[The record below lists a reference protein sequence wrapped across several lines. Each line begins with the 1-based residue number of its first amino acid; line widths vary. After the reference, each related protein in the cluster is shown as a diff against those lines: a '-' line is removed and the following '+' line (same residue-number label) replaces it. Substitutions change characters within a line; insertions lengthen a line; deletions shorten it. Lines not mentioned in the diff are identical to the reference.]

1 MLTLLDL
8 YFSLYAFLGIYEF
21 IEVIKAMKEK
31 RKIISTNYEEESEM
45 SKEEM
50 NKQETNKDSIN
61 AKDLLIGTLI
71 GGIVGAT
78 TALFLAPKSGRE
90 LREDITDQAAQLKER
105 RDLWKLQA
113 TEFSNDLAE
122 SAKDKTNQLT
132 KAITDQTQQVIDKV
146 KQLREKNGDVS
157 LELQEQ
163 VQDIISEAATA
174 IENGTDDMTDAV
186 KKRLEDTK
194 AALEDVEKK

>member
-1 MLTLLDL
+1 
-8 YFSLYAFLGIYEF
+8 
-21 IEVIKAMKEK
+21 
-31 RKIISTNYEEESEM
+31 M

-50 NKQETNKDSIN
+50 NNQESSKDSIN

-90 LREDITDQAAQLKER
+90 LRTDITDQATQLKEKT
-105 RDLWKLQA
+105 DLWKLQA
-113 TEFSNDLAE
+113 TEYTTELAE
-122 SAKDKTNQLT
+122 TAKDKTNQLT
-132 KAITDQTQQVIDKV
+132 KAITDQTQQVMDKV
-146 KQLREKNGDVS
+146 KQMKEKNGDVS

-174 IENGTDDMTDAV
+174 IENGTEDMSDEV
-186 KKRLEDTK
+186 KKRLEETK
-194 AALEDVEKK
+194 AALEDVEKKLSASDEGKNDQNQQNQQNVQNVNA

>member
-1 MLTLLDL
+1 
-8 YFSLYAFLGIYEF
+8 
-21 IEVIKAMKEK
+21 
-31 RKIISTNYEEESEM
+31 M

-50 NKQETNKDSIN
+50 NKDGINTKDF
-61 AKDLLIGTLI
+61 LIGTLI

-90 LREDITDQAAQLKER
+90 LREDITDQATQLKEKT
-105 RDLWKLQA
+105 DNWKLQA

-122 SAKDKTNQLT
+122 TARDKTNQLS
-132 KAITDQTQQVIDKV
+132 KAITDQTQQVMDRV
-146 KQLREKNGDVS
+146 KQMRAKNEDVS

-174 IENGTDDMTDAV
+174 IESGSEDMTDEV
-186 KKRLEDTK
+186 RQKLEDTK
-194 AALEDVEKK
+194 AALEDVEKKLSENE